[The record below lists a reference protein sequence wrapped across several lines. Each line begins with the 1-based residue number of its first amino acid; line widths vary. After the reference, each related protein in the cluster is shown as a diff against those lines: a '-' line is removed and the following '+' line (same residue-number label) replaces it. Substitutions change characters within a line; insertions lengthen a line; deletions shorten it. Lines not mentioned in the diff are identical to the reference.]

1 MKRIAGIDYGK
12 ARIGVAL
19 SDERQIIASPFICL
33 AAAKKMEATAQG
45 ILTTLAP
52 YQPLD
57 AIVLGHP
64 LLFSG
69 EAGEMA
75 GLVQQLA
82 ELLRQS
88 QAAPV
93 ILWDERL
100 TSAQV
105 ERTLREANLNRKKR
119 SKLIDALAAAAILQ
133 NYLDTEGRIS
143 NAKT

>member
-19 SDERQIIASPFICL
+19 SDERQIIASPLICL
-33 AAAKKMEATAQG
+33 AASKKMEATAQL

-57 AIVLGHP
+57 AIILGLP

-69 EAGEMA
+69 KPGEMA
-75 GLVQQLA
+75 ELVQKLA
-82 ELLRQS
+82 ELLKEAQP
-88 QAAPV
+88 APL

-105 ERTLREANLNRKKR
+105 ERTLREANLNRKQR

-133 NYLDTEGRIS
+133 NYLDTEKRE
-143 NAKT
+143 K